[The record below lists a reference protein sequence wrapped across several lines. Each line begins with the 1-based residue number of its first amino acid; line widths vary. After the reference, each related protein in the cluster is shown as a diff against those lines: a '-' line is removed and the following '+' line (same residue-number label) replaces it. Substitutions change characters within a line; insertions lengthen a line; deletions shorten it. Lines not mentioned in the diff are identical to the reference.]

1 MSFRAYA
8 RNLSIL
14 LPRFFLPSVVRMTK
28 LGFVIG
34 EFCSLYLCYFTA
46 RNYLKQCLIQS
57 PSHSFLAKQPH

>member
-8 RNLSIL
+8 KNLSIL
-14 LPRFFLPSVVRMTK
+14 LPRFFLPLVVRMTFS
-28 LGFVIG
+28 LVIG
-34 EFCSLYLCYFTA
+34 EFCRLYLCYFTA

>member
-14 LPRFFLPSVVRMTK
+14 LPRFFLPLVVRMTK

-34 EFCSLYLCYFTA
+34 EFCRLYLHISQREIT
-46 RNYLKQCLIQS
+46 
-57 PSHSFLAKQPH
+57 

>member
-14 LPRFFLPSVVRMTK
+14 LPIFFLPLVVRMTE

-34 EFCSLYLCYFTA
+34 KFCSLHLYYL
-46 RNYLKQCLIQS
+46 
-57 PSHSFLAKQPH
+57 